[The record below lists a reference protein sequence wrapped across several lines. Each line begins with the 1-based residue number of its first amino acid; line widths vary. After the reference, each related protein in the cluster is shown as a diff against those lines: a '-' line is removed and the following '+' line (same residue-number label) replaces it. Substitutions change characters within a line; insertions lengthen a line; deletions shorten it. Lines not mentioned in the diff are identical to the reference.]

1 MVRGRGGPRDGK
13 VGKAYANR
21 TDLGGA
27 NVVAAQPSNQPGKK
41 MEALAASGQAYGA
54 AGQQIADQK
63 ALPII
68 NPGQPAPTM
77 QQGQAPTTPPT
88 PLDQPTTH
96 GLPLHTGMDTG
107 GGAGSEAM
115 IPSLNQSLT
124 MSALGLLDS
133 LGEDVSPQVTMIK
146 NYLRAQ
152 ANNGIMQ

>member
-1 MVRGRGGPRDGK
+1 MARGRGGKRDGA

-41 MEALAASGQAYGA
+41 MEAQAASGQAYGA
-54 AGQQIADQK
+54 AGAQLAAQK
-63 ALPII
+63 ALPIT
-68 NPGQPAPTM
+68 NPGQPAPAM
-77 QQGQAPTTPPT
+77 QQGQPPVAPPT
-88 PLDQPTTH
+88 PLDQATDH
-96 GLPLHTGMDTG
+96 GLPLHTGMDIG

-115 IPSLNQSLT
+115 IPSLNQNLT
-124 MSALGLLDS
+124 MTALGLLDS
-133 LGEDVSPQVTMIK
+133 LGEDVSPQVSMIK